1 MAKERA
7 DVSDNLRIPPRVR
20 SLQVRAVAVLL
31 VIGVINFLDRSA
43 LSVANPLIRQDMG
56 LSIAEMGLLL
66 SAFAWAYAF
75 CQLPGGALVDRVGP
89 RRLLGWALI
98 VWSLA
103 QAAVGVVGSMA
114 QFVMARVALG
124 VGEAPTFTAA
134 VRVIRE
140 WHATRH
146 RSLPTGICCS
156 APSSIG
162 PLIAPPLLTWL
173 MLSCGWRWMFVIL
186 GVVGVLGAVVWF
198 RAYRD
203 VREFELD
210 AEESQYLAEDGDVAT
225 RQPVRF
231 ADWRRLFGFRATWGL
246 LVGYGGI
253 VYLGWIYLAWLPGY
267 LEIERHMS
275 VAKTGIVASI
285 PFVFG
290 LLGTLAGGWVAEWL
304 IARGTSPINS
314 CRIPVVV
321 GLLAAAACTALAAVA
336 GSDVMAVGAI
346 CGSLFFGS
354 CATGQSWG
362 VISMAAPPNCTA
374 SLGGLQNF
382 GGYLGG
388 AMAPA
393 VTGYVVQATG
403 SFTPAL
409 LTGAVIALV
418 AALMYLLVIPNRPIV
433 LPDEAASGSRLAA

>member
-1 MAKERA
+1 M
-7 DVSDNLRIPPRVR
+7 SDKPGIPPRIR
-20 SLQVRAVAVLL
+20 RLQLRAVAVLL
-31 VIGVINFLDRSA
+31 FIGVVNFLDRSA

-89 RRLLGWALI
+89 RQLLGWALI

-103 QAAVGVVGSMA
+103 QGAVGLVANMT
-114 QFVMARVALG
+114 QFVVARVVLG

-140 WHATRH
+140 WHTSRH

-173 MLSCGWRWMFVIL
+173 MLSFGWRWMFVIL
-186 GVVGVLGAVVWF
+186 GIVGVLAALVWF
-198 RAYRD
+198 MAYRD
-203 VREFELD
+203 VRTFEAD
-210 AEESQYLAEDGDVAT
+210 REESEYLAEDGDVAT
-225 RQPVRF
+225 RQPVSF
-231 ADWRRLFGFRATWGL
+231 ADWRRLFAFRATWGL

-275 VAKTGIVASI
+275 VAKAGVVAAI
-285 PFVFG
+285 PYVFG
-290 LLGTLAGGWVAEWL
+290 LAGTIVGGWVAERL
-304 IARGTSPINS
+304 IARGISPINS
-314 CRIPVVV
+314 SRIPVVV
-321 GLLAAAACTALAAVA
+321 GLLAAAACTALAAGA
-336 GSDVMAVGAI
+336 PSDVVAVAAI
-346 CGSLFFGS
+346 SGTLFFAA

-362 VISMAAPPNCTA
+362 VIAVTAPPNCTA

-388 AMAPA
+388 ALAPT
-393 VTGYVVQATG
+393 VTGFVVQETG
-403 SFTPAL
+403 SFIPAL
-409 LTGAVIALV
+409 LTGAVIAV
-418 AALMYLLVIPNRPIV
+418 IAALMYLVVIPNRPIV
-433 LPDEAASGSRLAA
+433 LADEAIAPAGR

>member
-1 MAKERA
+1 M
-7 DVSDNLRIPPRVR
+7 SSTSGIPPRIR
-20 SLQVRAVAVLL
+20 QQQLRAVVLL
-31 VIGVINFLDRSA
+31 LFIGVVNFLDRSA

-75 CQLPGGALVDRVGP
+75 CQLPGGALVDRIGP
-89 RRLLGWALI
+89 RHLLTWALI
-98 VWSLA
+98 VWSVA
-103 QAAVGVVGSMA
+103 QAAVGFVSTMT
-114 QFVMARVALG
+114 QFVVARVMLG
-124 VGEAPTFTAA
+124 VGEAPTFTSA

-140 WHATRH
+140 WHGIRH

-173 MLSCGWRWMFVIL
+173 MLTFGWRWMFVVL
-186 GVVGVLGAVVWF
+186 GIAGVLAAVVWF
-198 RAYRD
+198 AAYRD
-203 VREFELD
+203 VRDFGAD
-210 AEESQYLAEDGDVAT
+210 DEERQYLSEDGDVAT

-231 ADWRRLFGFRATWGL
+231 ADWRGLFAFRATWGL

-275 VAKTGIVASI
+275 VAKVGVVAAI
-285 PFVFG
+285 PYVFG
-290 LLGTLAGGWVAEWL
+290 LLGTIAGGWIAERL
-304 IARGTSPINS
+304 IARGMSPMNS

-321 GLLAAAACTALAAVA
+321 GLLAGAACTVLAAEA
-336 GSDVMAVGAI
+336 PSDVVAVAAI
-346 CGSLFFGS
+346 SATLFFAA

-362 VISMAAPPNCTA
+362 MIAVTAPVNCTA

-388 AMAPA
+388 AMAPT
-393 VTGYVVQATG
+393 VTGFVVQATG
-403 SFTPAL
+403 SFIPAL
-409 LTGAVIALV
+409 LTGAVIAVV
-418 AALMYLLVIPNRPIV
+418 AAVMYLVVIPNSPIV
-433 LPDEAASGSRLAA
+433 LPDDGAATARPLAG